1 MKVGAVSQQEDG
13 TNYITT
19 CYWKRS
25 NSVTTFITDELMNI
39 RTSWSVSHTWEQW
52 KDIHAYIEFISV
64 NKNIDL
70 PSLPKSH
77 LVMTTLLI
85 DDRMN
90 ALNRYLKQYR
100 LSLRYVQGLMQ
111 YDQIISSYEVSKFFG
126 IATHIRKEKCIA
138 LFEVVRNRRCFMYA
152 AAKWS
157 KGQGNCFPQLRP
169 RMKSKW

>member
-13 TNYITT
+13 VNYITT

-25 NSVTTFITDELMNI
+25 NSTPSTTIIDELMNI
-39 RTSWSVSHTWEQW
+39 RTTWSVSHTWEQW
-52 KDIHAYIEFISV
+52 KDIHAYIEYIST
-64 NKNIDL
+64 NKNYDL

-90 ALNRYLKQYR
+90 ALNRYFRHLGFSY
-100 LSLRYVQGLMQ
+100 RYVQELMK
-111 YDQIISSYEVSKFFG
+111 YDKIISSYEVSKFFG

-138 LFEVVRNRRCFMYA
+138 SSE
-152 AAKWS
+152 S
-157 KGQGNCFPQLRP
+157 
-169 RMKSKW
+169 